1 MERRLTS
8 LLAADVAGY
17 SRLMKADQR
26 SVIVRQR
33 IHRTE
38 PIDPAISEPGGRSVK
53 TNGDGPTI
61 KIDKTRLRSI
71 ETAPAVANIAGLM

>member
-38 PIDPAISEPGGRSVK
+38 PIDPAISELGGRSVK
-53 TNGDGPTI
+53 TTI
-61 KIDKTRLRSI
+61 YL
-71 ETAPAVANIAGLM
+71 